1 MYLNNNN
8 DNKIGNINI
17 AKMTGVAG
25 KHEPKNQEHCTK
37 EDASNVLDIIKNSKE
52 YAEIY
57 DVDFDD
63 KITIKDFQA
72 IAIGVSEQNS
82 LDEIKEKIE
91 DRNKKTNAT
100 PSDIQE
106 IIDRNYEDNLKIE
119 KLSGIKINGKIDDS
133 AQGEIGDC
141 WLLAGINSLSYSKL
155 GENVLKNSIQNNKNG
170 TYTVALKGVNFS
182 CDFTSSDIKYAKQSG
197 RYSSGDSDILLMEL
211 AVEKFFEAY
220 QDGKV
225 KLPKNAPNFN
235 KDKIGSSYLYGGN
248 FRDIIY
254 LLTGKNTKY
263 QYNCY
268 HPDCTSLQAKLQ
280 QIFPGI
286 SELFGNTM
294 ENVYNKFEKNPDNI
308 AGCISFYGG
317 ENSTGLTSIK
327 DINNDDVIL
336 TDGTSSHAWSIK
348 SVQGKYVTLTNP
360 WDSSVEI
367 IISKNEI
374 QKYAT
379 GINYFEFK

>member
-8 DNKIGNINI
+8 DNKIENINI
-17 AKMTGVAG
+17 AKMTGAAE

-133 AQGEIGDC
+133 VQGEIGDC
-141 WLLAGINSLSYSKL
+141 WLLAGINSL
-155 GENVLKNSIQNNKNG
+155 
-170 TYTVALKGVNFS
+170 
-182 CDFTSSDIKYAKQSG
+182 
-197 RYSSGDSDILLMEL
+197 
-211 AVEKFFEAY
+211 
-220 QDGKV
+220 
-225 KLPKNAPNFN
+225 
-235 KDKIGSSYLYGGN
+235 
-248 FRDIIY
+248 RDR
-254 LLTGKNTKY
+254 
-263 QYNCY
+263 
-268 HPDCTSLQAKLQ
+268 
-280 QIFPGI
+280 
-286 SELFGNTM
+286 
-294 ENVYNKFEKNPDNI
+294 
-308 AGCISFYGG
+308 
-317 ENSTGLTSIK
+317 
-327 DINNDDVIL
+327 
-336 TDGTSSHAWSIK
+336 K
-348 SVQGKYVTLTNP
+348 SVV
-360 WDSSVEI
+360 
-367 IISKNEI
+367 
-374 QKYAT
+374 
-379 GINYFEFK
+379 